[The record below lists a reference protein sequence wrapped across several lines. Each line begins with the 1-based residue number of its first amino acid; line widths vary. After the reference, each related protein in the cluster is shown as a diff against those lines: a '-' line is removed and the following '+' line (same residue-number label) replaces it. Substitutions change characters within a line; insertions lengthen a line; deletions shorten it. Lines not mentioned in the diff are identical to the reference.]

1 MIKLSAFNNSLIE
14 VRLIEGRD
22 EAYIIVNEH
31 YFSLET
37 GRKLN
42 ISSALQKIHDDF
54 LPSA

>member
-22 EAYIIVNEH
+22 EAYINVNEH

-42 ISSALQKIHDDF
+42 ISSALQEGVN
-54 LPSA
+54 LL